1 MGEEV
6 GTNGD
11 QSTTPLNDS
20 QVTQKDEKEG
30 HLEKMTDYKSYA
42 KGLMDIALLS
52 ANANQLRHALELCAP
67 FRNLLIV
74 LLSISIVLQLIAS
87 GILLVERMTFKKEEY
102 SKCHKYDNFV
112 C

>member
-1 MGEEV
+1 MLILSITTNLILNILIAYFLIFRFSLDSVFLKMGEEV

-42 KGLMDIALLS
+42 KV
-52 ANANQLRHALELCAP
+52 
-67 FRNLLIV
+67 NL
-74 LLSISIVLQLIAS
+74 
-87 GILLVERMTFKKEEY
+87 
-102 SKCHKYDNFV
+102 
-112 C
+112 